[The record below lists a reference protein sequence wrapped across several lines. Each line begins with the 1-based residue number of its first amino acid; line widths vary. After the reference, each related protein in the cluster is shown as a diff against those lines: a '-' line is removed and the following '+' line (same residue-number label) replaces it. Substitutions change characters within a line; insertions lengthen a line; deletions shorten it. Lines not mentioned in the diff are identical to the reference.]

1 MYATSA
7 AYCAGASQVRVH
19 GCFGP
24 RMTEHAFVALCGIHL
39 IVGCG
44 SQSFTYKPLYQ
55 IIDRSDISI
64 QEEEMKKFILYSLV
78 VMLLFSVSG
87 CGYNQMQANEE
98 AVKAAWGDVEA
109 AYQRRN
115 DLIPNLVE
123 VVKGYAK
130 HEKDTLT
137 AVTEARA
144 KVGSIQMSKDM
155 INDPK
160 ALTQFQEAQG
170 GLSSALSRLMV
181 VVEKYPDLKANQN
194 FQDLQ
199 HQLEGTENRINV
211 ARTRFNK
218 SVETFNVSVRT
229 FPNSLTN
236 SLLLH
241 LKLKEPFKAEAG
253 SEKAPKVDFSK

>member
-1 MYATSA
+1 MKRRSVILKLVLPALIL
-7 AYCAGASQVRVH
+7 
-19 GCFGP
+19 
-24 RMTEHAFVALCGIHL
+24 VAL
-39 IVGCG
+39 
-44 SQSFTYKPLYQ
+44 
-55 IIDRSDISI
+55 
-64 QEEEMKKFILYSLV
+64 
-78 VMLLFSVSG
+78 SG
-87 CGYNQMQANEE
+87 CGYNTMQKNEE

-144 KVGSIQMSKDM
+144 KVGSMQVPKNILD
-155 INDPK
+155 DPK
-160 ALTQFQEAQG
+160 AFSQFQEAQAG
-170 GLSSALSRLMV
+170 MSGALSRLML
-181 VVEKYPDLKANQN
+181 VVERYPDLKANQN

-211 ARTRFNK
+211 ARTRYNKAVEVFNT
-218 SVETFNVSVRT
+218 SIRV

-241 LKLKEPFKAEAG
+241 LTLKEPFKAEAG
-253 SEKAPKVDFSK
+253 AAKAPQVKF

>member
-1 MYATSA
+1 
-7 AYCAGASQVRVH
+7 
-19 GCFGP
+19 
-24 RMTEHAFVALCGIHL
+24 
-39 IVGCG
+39 
-44 SQSFTYKPLYQ
+44 
-55 IIDRSDISI
+55 
-64 QEEEMKKFILYSLV
+64 
-78 VMLLFSVSG
+78 MLLTLSG
-87 CGYNQMQANEE
+87 CGYNTMQANEE

-109 AYQRRN
+109 SYQRRS

-123 VVKGYAK
+123 VVKAYAK
-130 HEKDTLT
+130 HEKETLT

-155 INDPK
+155 INNPE
-160 ALTQFQEAQG
+160 ALSQFQQAQG
-170 GLSSALSRLMV
+170 ALSSALSRLMV

-211 ARTRFNK
+211 ARVRYNK
-218 SVETFNVSVRT
+218 SVETFNTSVRV

-253 SEKAPKVDFSK
+253 AEKAPKVQF